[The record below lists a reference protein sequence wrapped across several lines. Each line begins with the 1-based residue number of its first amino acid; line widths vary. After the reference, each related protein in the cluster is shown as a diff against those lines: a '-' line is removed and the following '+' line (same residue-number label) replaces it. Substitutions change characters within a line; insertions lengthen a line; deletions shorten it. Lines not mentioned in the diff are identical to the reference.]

1 MKTLDEA
8 IEVQAPA
15 SVAYN
20 VWTQFELFP
29 AFMEGVEEVRQL
41 DAKHLQWRADVF
53 GKTEEWKAEI
63 TEQIPDK
70 RIAWQ
75 AEGGVFNAGA
85 VTFHRLSDD
94 SARIMVQL
102 GYEPETLAEK
112 AGDALG
118 LLDRRVRGDLE
129 RFKEY
134 VERHGDRVEG
144 WRGEIKAR
152 PDRAQKE
159 APRPVG

>member
-1 MKTLDEA
+1 MNHLEQA
-8 IEVQAPA
+8 IEVQVPA

-41 DAKHLQWRADVF
+41 DDKHLHWQADIF
-53 GKTEEWKAEI
+53 GKSEEWKAEI

-75 AEGGVFNAGA
+75 AEGGAFNAGA

-94 SARIMVQL
+94 SARIMLQL

-118 LLDRRVRGDLE
+118 LLSRRVHGDLE
-129 RFKEY
+129 RFKQY
-134 VERHGDRVEG
+134 VERHGDEIEG

-152 PDRAQKE
+152 PDSHQKE
-159 APRPVG
+159 APTHVG